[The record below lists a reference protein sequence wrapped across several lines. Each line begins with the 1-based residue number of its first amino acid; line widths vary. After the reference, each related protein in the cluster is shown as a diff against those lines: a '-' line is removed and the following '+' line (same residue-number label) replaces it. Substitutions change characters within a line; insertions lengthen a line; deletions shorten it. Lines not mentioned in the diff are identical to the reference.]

1 MVISGRLSV
10 DCLIIGIAA
19 IGPRNRML
27 ASVNFMAGLPQIE
40 RPAFDSEPAAAA
52 ADTRQEAMQI
62 QFFLPGC
69 NTVCTARMNNVG
81 KSQSCMVSKLRIIW
95 KQVCSLEMPLATTV
109 LELKK
114 ILLYRTVKPPNLD
127 MRQKDVRKAEGPLK
141 IAANEIEEE
150 PPAPGSKAE
159 RCVSM

>member
-1 MVISGRLSV
+1 
-10 DCLIIGIAA
+10 
-19 IGPRNRML
+19 
-27 ASVNFMAGLPQIE
+27 
-40 RPAFDSEPAAAA
+40 
-52 ADTRQEAMQI
+52 
-62 QFFLPGC
+62 
-69 NTVCTARMNNVG
+69 
-81 KSQSCMVSKLRIIW
+81 
-95 KQVCSLEMPLATTV
+95 MPLATTV